1 MMVTLKMDQLSQW
14 TNMHQDLLNDLIN
27 SLTILPGV
35 GKKSAQ
41 RMALYLL
48 DKNKDG
54 AGILAKN
61 LERAIDEIGRCSRCR
76 MLTSNNLCKI
86 CSDTG
91 RDVNSI
97 CVVENPSDVLAIEST
112 GGFKGR
118 YFVLLGRLSP
128 IEGISPDDLGIND
141 FLKLIKI
148 ENIKEVILATSS
160 TVEGDATAIYIKDH
174 IKDIKVS
181 RISYGIPIGGE
192 LEYVDGN
199 TIARA
204 IQGRTEINVD

>member
-141 FLKLIKI
+141 FLKLIKV

>member
-1 MMVTLKMDQLSQW
+1 M
-14 TNMHQDLLNDLIN
+14 NNDLLNDLIN

-54 AGILAKN
+54 ASLLSKTLKDAV
-61 LERAIDEIGRCSRCR
+61 ESIDRCARCR
-76 MLTSNNLCKI
+76 MLTSNEFCKV
-86 CSDTG
+86 CSDTS
-91 RDVNSI
+91 RDSSSI
-97 CVVENPSDVLAIEST
+97 CVIENPSDMLAIEST
-112 GGFKGR
+112 GGFRGK

-128 IEGISPDDLGIND
+128 IDGVGPEDLGID
-141 FLKLIKI
+141 QLLRLIEK
-148 ENIKEVILATSS
+148 ENISEVILATSS
-160 TVEGDATAIYIKDH
+160 TVEGDATAMFIKDH
-174 IKDIKVS
+174 IKDVRVS

-204 IQGRTEINVD
+204 IQGRVNIDVD

>member
-1 MMVTLKMDQLSQW
+1 
-14 TNMHQDLLNDLIN
+14 MHQDLLNDLIN

-54 AGILAKN
+54 AGILAKT
-61 LERAIDEIGRCSRCR
+61 LEKAIDEIGRCLRCR
-76 MLTSNNLCKI
+76 MLTSNDLCKI
-86 CSDTG
+86 CSDTS
-91 RDVNSI
+91 RDMNSI

-112 GGFKGR
+112 GGFKGK

-141 FLKLIKI
+141 FLKLIKN
-148 ENIKEVILATSS
+148 ENIEEVILATSS

>member
-1 MMVTLKMDQLSQW
+1 
-14 TNMHQDLLNDLIN
+14 MHQDLLNDLIN
-27 SLTILPGV
+27 ALTILPGV

-54 AGILAKN
+54 AGILAKTMQ
-61 LERAIDEIGRCSRCR
+61 EAVEEISRCERCR
-76 MLTSNNLCKI
+76 MLTSNDLCKI
-86 CSDTG
+86 CADTS
-91 RDVNSI
+91 RDEDSI
-97 CVVENPSDVLAIEST
+97 CVVESPSDVLAIEST
-112 GGFKGR
+112 GGFRGK

-128 IEGISPDDLGIND
+128 IEGVSPEDLGIND
-141 FLKLIKI
+141 FLNLITK
-148 ENIKEVILATSS
+148 EQTKEVILATSS
-160 TVEGDATAIYIKDH
+160 TVEGDATAMFIKDH
-174 IKDIKVS
+174 INNIKVS

-204 IQGRTEINVD
+204 IQGRTEINDD

>member
-1 MMVTLKMDQLSQW
+1 MQT
-14 TNMHQDLLNDLIN
+14 DLLNDLIN

-54 AGILAKN
+54 ASLLSKTLQDAV
-61 LERAIDEIGRCSRCR
+61 ETIGRCKRCR
-76 MLTSNNLCKI
+76 MLTSNEYCKV
-86 CSDTG
+86 CSDTS
-91 RDVNSI
+91 RDNQSI
-97 CVVENPSDVLAIEST
+97 CVIENPSDMLAIEST
-112 GGFKGR
+112 GGFRGK

-128 IEGISPDDLGIND
+128 IDGVGPEDLGIDQLLN
-141 FLKLIKI
+141 LIS
-148 ENIKEVILATSS
+148 KEDVEEIILATSS
-160 TVEGDATAIYIKDH
+160 TVEGDATAIFIKDH

>member
-1 MMVTLKMDQLSQW
+1 MQT
-14 TNMHQDLLNDLIN
+14 DLLNDLIN

-48 DKNKDG
+48 DKNTDG
-54 AGILAKN
+54 AGILAKT
-61 LERAIDEIGRCSRCR
+61 LENAIKEIKRCTSCR
-76 MLTSNNLCKI
+76 MLTSNDLCKV
-86 CSDTG
+86 CSDTN
-91 RDVNSI
+91 RDTNKI
-97 CVVENPSDVLAIEST
+97 CIVENPSDVLAIEST
-112 GGFKGR
+112 GGYKGI

-128 IEGISPDDLGIND
+128 IDGIGPEELGISDL
-141 FLKLIKI
+141 LKILNLK
-148 ENIKEVILATSS
+148 NIDEVILATSS

-174 IKDIKVS
+174 INNIKVS

-204 IQGRTEINVD
+204 IQGRIEVNVD

>member
-1 MMVTLKMDQLSQW
+1 MQT
-14 TNMHQDLLNDLIN
+14 DLLNDLIN

-48 DKNKDG
+48 DKNRDG
-54 AGILAKN
+54 ADILAKT
-61 LERAIDEIGRCSRCR
+61 LENAVKEIKRCISCR
-76 MLTSNNLCKI
+76 MLTSNDLCKV
-86 CSDTG
+86 CSDTN
-91 RDVNSI
+91 RDTNKI
-97 CVVENPSDVLAIEST
+97 CIVENPSDVLAIEST
-112 GGFKGR
+112 GGYKGI

-128 IEGISPDDLGIND
+128 IDGIGPEELGISDL
-141 FLKLIKI
+141 LKTLNLK
-148 ENIKEVILATSS
+148 NIDEVILATSS

-174 IKDIKVS
+174 INNIKVS

-204 IQGRTEINVD
+204 IQGRTEVNVD

>member
-76 MLTSNNLCKI
+76 MLTSNDLCKI

-91 RDVNSI
+91 RDVNNV

-141 FLKLIKI
+141 FLKLIKV

>member
-1 MMVTLKMDQLSQW
+1 MQT
-14 TNMHQDLLNDLIN
+14 DLLNDLIN

-54 AGILAKN
+54 ASLLSKTLQDAV
-61 LERAIDEIGRCSRCR
+61 ETIGRCKRCR
-76 MLTSNNLCKI
+76 MLTSNEYCKV
-86 CSDTG
+86 CSDTS
-91 RDVNSI
+91 RDNQSI
-97 CVVENPSDVLAIEST
+97 CVIENPSDMLAIEST
-112 GGFKGR
+112 GGFRGK

-128 IEGISPDDLGIND
+128 IDGVGPEDLGIDQLLN
-141 FLKLIKI
+141 LIS
-148 ENIKEVILATSS
+148 KEDVKEIILATSS
-160 TVEGDATAIYIKDH
+160 TVEGDATAIFIKDH

-204 IQGRTEINVD
+204 IQGRTEINDD

>member
-1 MMVTLKMDQLSQW
+1 M
-14 TNMHQDLLNDLIN
+14 NQDLLNDLIN
-27 SLTILPGV
+27 ALTILPGV

-54 AGILAKN
+54 AGILANTMKDA
-61 LERAIDEIGRCSRCR
+61 LEHINRCERCR

-86 CSDTG
+86 CSDTS
-91 RDVNSI
+91 RDQQCV
-97 CVVENPSDVLAIEST
+97 CVVESPSDVLAIEST
-112 GGFKGR
+112 GGFRGK

-128 IEGISPDDLGIND
+128 IEGISPEDLGIND
-141 FLKLIKI
+141 FLNLIKK
-148 ENIKEVILATSS
+148 EAIKEVILATSS
-160 TVEGDATAIYIKDH
+160 TVEGNATAMFLKDH
-174 IKDIKVS
+174 IKDITVS

>member
-1 MMVTLKMDQLSQW
+1 M
-14 TNMHQDLLNDLIN
+14 NQDVLNDLIN
-27 SLTILPGV
+27 SLMILPGV

-54 AGILAKN
+54 ASVLAKT
-61 LERAIDEIGRCSRCR
+61 LQEAVEEISRCERCR
-76 MLTSNNLCKI
+76 MLTSNDLCRI
-86 CSDTG
+86 CSDTS
-91 RDVNSI
+91 RDIDSI
-97 CVVENPSDVLAIEST
+97 CVVESPSDVLAIEST
-112 GGFKGR
+112 GGFRGK

-128 IEGISPDDLGIND
+128 IEGISPEDLGIND
-141 FLKLIKI
+141 FLSLIDK
-148 ENIKEVILATSS
+148 ESTKEVILATSS
-160 TVEGDATAIYIKDH
+160 TVEGDATAMFLKDH
-174 IKDIKVS
+174 INNIKVS

-204 IQGRTEINVD
+204 IQGRTEINDD

>member
-1 MMVTLKMDQLSQW
+1 
-14 TNMHQDLLNDLIN
+14 MHQDLLNDLIN

-61 LERAIDEIGRCSRCR
+61 LAKAIDEIGRCARCR
-76 MLTSNNLCKI
+76 MLTSNDLCKI
-86 CSDTG
+86 CSDIS
-91 RDVNSI
+91 RDMNSI

>member
-1 MMVTLKMDQLSQW
+1 MNK
-14 TNMHQDLLNDLIN
+14 DLVLELIN
-27 SLTILPGV
+27 ALTILPGV

-54 AGILAKN
+54 ARILAKTLSN
-61 LERAIDEIGRCSRCR
+61 AVDDIQRCSSCR
-76 MLTSNNLCKI
+76 MLTSNDI
-86 CSDTG
+86 CSVCSDRS
-91 RDVNSI
+91 RDELSI

-112 GGFKGR
+112 GGYKGK
-118 YFVLLGRLSP
+118 YFVLMGRLSP
-128 IEGISPDDLGIND
+128 IDGIGPEDIGIDDL
-141 FLKLIKI
+141 LKLIDSK
-148 ENIKEVILATSS
+148 NVKEVILATSS

-174 IKDIKVS
+174 VKTAKVS

-192 LEYVDGN
+192 LEYVDGT

-204 IQGRTEINVD
+204 IEGRVEINVD